1 MWVKSTVSALA
12 LLAAT
17 SGLAH
22 AQDANATKDTT
33 TTVVV
38 TGAKVRSLEQFTP
51 TGSRLGLSTRE
62 TPAALDVIAA
72 GQIEARGYASVEQA
86 ADSLPGVTSGGS
98 PGDPASFAMRGFQ
111 GDQISVL
118 HNGLYIGP
126 SDMTNRPENTFNLES
141 VEILKGPASVLYG
154 QGAIG
159 GVVNVTNKAPS
170 FGAPTFDFLASV
182 GSFGTTNFGIGG
194 STKLSSDVA
203 VRADVSRTSTDGYVH
218 DSPADSTNATFS
230 LVWKITDDFR
240 VQVMVDYLTDD
251 PSKYFGTPLVPDSFA
266 TDPLKGVLSTTTG
279 YTLDKRMRY
288 VNYNVADAH
297 INSTQWWPQIFL
309 KWTPREDIAIENF
322 TYFLSARRDWVDSET
337 YTFDTATNLIDRDR
351 FYVIHHQSMFGDQ
364 ASIKFNDKIGG
375 MDNIFIAG
383 VDYSHLDFDRYRG
396 FPDGDSV
403 DPFNPSPGLFG
414 PLLQPGDLVERSSP
428 TKWDDT
434 ALFFEDSLSVTP
446 QLKIV
451 TGGRYEQLDLTRQN
465 FDTQGNEID
474 NGFQRTYAPAT
485 VRIGAVYDV
494 TPDITPYISFTTAA
508 DPVGDN
514 VFLVNSNENFNLS
527 HSKQFEVGVKA
538 STPDKR
544 ADLTLS
550 LYDISRQDFLVDN
563 SPDTVATASET
574 SKGLE
579 TSGDIKVMEH
589 WSLTAN
595 AAYTDAKYAD
605 TGSSYPGDRPANI
618 PKVSANLWSTWSQ
631 VGGLPL
637 ELGAGL
643 KYTGDR
649 YADNANT
656 VKLDPYTLV
665 SLYASYDLTPKVTL
679 ALHVDNALDKAYAQ
693 WGDVFYPS
701 EVMLGA
707 PRSFTLSLIGHF

>member
-1 MWVKSTVSALA
+1 MWVRSTVSAIA
-12 LLAAT
+12 LLAAAT
-17 SGLAH
+17 GIAH
-22 AQDANATKDTT
+22 AQDTDQSQDKPQ
-33 TTVVV
+33 TVVV
-38 TGAKVRSLEQFTP
+38 TGARIRSLEQFTP

-62 TPAALDVIAA
+62 TPAAIDVIAS
-72 GQIEARGYASVEQA
+72 GQMEARGYASVEQA

-98 PGDPASFAMRGFQ
+98 PGDPSSFAMRGFE

-126 SDMTNRPENTFNLES
+126 SDMTNRPENTFNLQS

-170 FGAPTFDFLASV
+170 FGDPTYDFMASV
-182 GSFGTTNFGIGG
+182 GSFGTTNFGLGG
-194 STKLSSDVA
+194 STKLSSNIA
-203 VRADVSRTSTDGYVH
+203 IRADVSRTSTDGYVH
-218 DSPADSTNATFS
+218 NSPADSTNATVS
-230 LVWKITDDFR
+230 LVWKVTDDFR
-240 VQVMVDYLTDD
+240 VQFMVDYLTDD

-266 TDPLKGVLSTTTG
+266 TDPLKGVLSTSFG
-279 YTLDKRMRY
+279 YTLDSRMRY

-297 INSTQWWPQIFL
+297 INSTQWWPQVFE
-309 KWTPREDIAIENF
+309 KWTPTENITIENF
-322 TYFLSARRDWVDSET
+322 TYFLSARRNWFDSET

-364 ASIKFNDKIGG
+364 ASIKFNNKFGTL
-375 MDNIFIAG
+375 DNTFIVG
-383 VDYSHLDFDRYRG
+383 LDYSHLDFDRYRG
-396 FPDGDSV
+396 FPNGDSV

-414 PLLQPGDLVERSSP
+414 PLLQPGETVERSSP

-434 ALFFEDSLSVTP
+434 AVFFEDSLSVTP
-446 QLKIV
+446 QLKLV
-451 TGGRYEQLDLTRQN
+451 TGGRLEALALTRQN
-465 FDTQGNEID
+465 FDANGNQLD
-474 NGFQRTYAPAT
+474 NGFSRTYSPFNFR
-485 VRIGAVYDV
+485 VGAVYDV
-494 TPDITPYISFTTAA
+494 TPDITPYISFNTAA

-514 VFLVNSNENFNLS
+514 VFLVNSNEDFNLS
-527 HSKQFEVGVKA
+527 HSQQVEVGVKA

-544 ADLTLS
+544 GDLTVS
-550 LYDISRQDFLVDN
+550 LYDISRKNFLIDN
-563 SPDTVATASET
+563 SPDTVATATEN

-579 TSGDIKVMEH
+579 LSGDYKITEF
-589 WSLTAN
+589 WSITAN

-605 TGSSYPGDRPANI
+605 TGSSYPGDRPADI
-618 PKVSANLWSTWSQ
+618 PKTNANLWSTWSH
-631 VGGLPL
+631 VGGIPL

-643 KYTGDR
+643 KYVGDR

-665 SLYASYDLTPKVTL
+665 SLYASYDLTPKLTV

-707 PRSFTLSLIGHF
+707 PRSFTLNLIGHF